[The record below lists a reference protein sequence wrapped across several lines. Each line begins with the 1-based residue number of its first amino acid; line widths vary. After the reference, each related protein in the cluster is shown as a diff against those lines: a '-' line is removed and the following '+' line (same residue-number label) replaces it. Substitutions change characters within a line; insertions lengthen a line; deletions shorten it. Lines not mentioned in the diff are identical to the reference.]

1 MIPRALFFSRLCAL
15 ACAASLPCAPAWAGP
30 AEDALAQATELR
42 RMLISQDERL
52 ARLEKQLHSQGL
64 LNLLNQV
71 EALKAEVARLRGSQE
86 EQTYRL
92 DNADKRA
99 RELFADFDG
108 RIKELASR
116 PSAAPA
122 DAIRLQVSQSL
133 APTASPPAVTPPA
146 PAATPPAAAP
156 TPVTVTPAPQD
167 GEAETRAYTNAH
179 ALVRSGKYKDAV
191 AAFQT
196 FLKQYPEGS
205 LAANALYWTGVSYAA
220 LSDFASALTSY
231 QRLLKDFPSD
241 PKVPD
246 TMLSL
251 ARAQVQLNQPEQ
263 ARATLEQLIGA
274 HPQSRAAEGG
284 KRLLATLK

>member
-1 MIPRALFFSRLCAL
+1 MIPRVLSFSHFCAL
-15 ACAASLPCAPAWAGP
+15 ACVAALPCAPAWAGP

-99 RELFADFDG
+99 RDLFADLDG

-116 PSAAPA
+116 PAAAPA
-122 DAIRLQVSQSL
+122 DAIRLQVSRSL
-133 APTASPPAVTPPA
+133 APS
-146 PAATPPAAAP
+146 ATPPVAAPAAAAP
-156 TPVTVTPAPQD
+156 TPVTVMPASQD
-167 GEAETRAYTNAH
+167 GEAETRAYTSAH

-196 FLKQYPEGS
+196 FLRQYPEGS
-205 LAANALYWTGVSYAA
+205 LAANAWYWTGVSFAA
-220 LSDFASALTSY
+220 LSDFGSALASY

-263 ARATLEQLIGA
+263 ARATLERLIGA

>member
-1 MIPRALFFSRLCAL
+1 MIPRALSFTRLCAL

-71 EALKAEVARLRGSQE
+71 ETLKAEVARLRGSQE

-116 PSAAPA
+116 PAAAPA

-133 APTASPPAVTPPA
+133 APTATPLAVTPPA
-146 PAATPPAAAP
+146 ATAPAAAL
-156 TPVTVTPAPQD
+156 TPVTATPATQD
-167 GEAETRAYTNAH
+167 GEAETRAYTSAH

>member
-1 MIPRALFFSRLCAL
+1 MIPRGLYFSRFCAL
-15 ACAASLPCAPAWAGP
+15 ACVAALPCAPAWAGP

-99 RELFADFDG
+99 RELFADFDE

-116 PSAAPA
+116 PAAAPA

-133 APTASPPAVTPPA
+133 APLAAPPSATLPPA
-146 PAATPPAAAP
+146 PA
-156 TPVTVTPAPQD
+156 TVTPAPQD
-167 GEAETRAYTNAH
+167 GEAETRAYTSAH

-196 FLKQYPEGS
+196 FLRQYPKGS

-220 LSDFASALTSY
+220 LSDFASALSSY

-241 PKVPD
+241 AKVPD

>member
-1 MIPRALFFSRLCAL
+1 MIARVLSFSRFCAL
-15 ACAASLPCAPAWAGP
+15 ACVAALPCAPAWAGP
-30 AEDALAQATELR
+30 AEDALAQVTELR

-99 RELFADFDG
+99 RDLFADLDG
-108 RIKELASR
+108 RINELASR
-116 PSAAPA
+116 PAPPPA
-122 DAIRLQVSQSL
+122 DAIRLQVSRSL
-133 APTASPPAVTPPA
+133 APTVASTIA
-146 PAATPPAAAP
+146 PAAASPAPVATAPAA
-156 TPVTVTPAPQD
+156 PAA
-167 GEAETRAYTNAH
+167 EAEARAYATAH

-191 AAFQT
+191 AAFQA
-196 FLKQYPEGS
+196 FLRQYPES
-205 LAANALYWTGVSYAA
+205 TLAANAWYWTGVSFAA
-220 LSDFASALTSY
+220 LSDFGSALASY

-263 ARATLEQLIGA
+263 ARATLERLIGA

>member
-1 MIPRALFFSRLCAL
+1 MIPRALSRPRLCAL
-15 ACAASLPCAPAWAGP
+15 ACAVSLPCAPAWAGP

-71 EALKAEVARLRGSQE
+71 ETLKAEVARLRGSQE
-86 EQTYRL
+86 ELTYRL
-92 DNADKRA
+92 DNADRRA

-116 PSAAPA
+116 PAAAPA

-133 APTASPPAVTPPA
+133 APTP
-146 PAATPPAAAP
+146 AP
-156 TPVTVTPAPQD
+156 TPAMPTPLAAPQD
-167 GEAETRAYTNAH
+167 GEAEARAYTSAH

-191 AAFQT
+191 AAFQA
-196 FLKQYPEGS
+196 FLKQYPEAS